1 MIRQLTIQL
10 QQYFDKHHRCRQVKQ
25 LRPEKTIDPYDMNT
39 LDGTRIPKYSS
50 VYKQRDLHGEL
61 GWIPNFQV
69 VYSKNNQNLHPTYKE
84 FFDMP
89 QNYHNL
95 YSDASITASEFFRSQ
110 APDNSVAKQRRV
122 QSSYGGRVSQS
133 FISNADS
140 QLRLSNSFNKRDSFN
155 NLDQRKLTISNKS
168 LNQNPNFTSLN
179 NDHAALFQ
187 SQMSLNSN
195 LSKYQNSQNNR
206 LSLSLIAKKSTPFYL
221 VKDSS
226 NKHKIDKRLKETQ
239 SIKNQIPFLRV
250 NDDDYQKVINNCNS
264 KKQFNQKVGA
274 RKANQQFLRSKLRP
288 EYSQK
293 NASINRPYI
302 NSKYIEKFYKQRET
316 KWDQYIAPISQIN
329 QELHPSQRVDF
340 TRI

>member
-274 RKANQQFLRSKLRP
+274 RKANQQFLR
-288 EYSQK
+288 
-293 NASINRPYI
+293 NFNRI
-302 NSKYIEKFYKQRET
+302 
-316 KWDQYIAPISQIN
+316 
-329 QELHPSQRVDF
+329 
-340 TRI
+340 